1 MNQITPTQIKSV
13 QDKYKCF
20 EDDHKLVI
28 VHGKVFFL
36 SKYVDDNGDTV
47 IEWATKKSKDDEWAD
62 RKVPAIVN
70 TRGVDQIKML
80 NMTDLML
87 EGEHR
92 TYDIAAAPRF
102 KNVIF
107 KPNTVTSMGYN
118 LWTGFPVVPIK
129 RDISPFVDFMKH
141 IINDDDTVSAI
152 LDWFADMYQNPH
164 LKPDWAIILR
174 GDKGAGKN
182 TIEEMLGRELL
193 DRSNYFR
200 TSDTTKLFGRF
211 NGHLA
216 TNLLL
221 VGQEI
226 VWNGKKEMDSTLKE
240 MVTEKTR
247 SLEKKGV
254 DTITIDN
261 YTRIYLTSNADWVVP
276 ASGKDERRYLVVNVA
291 RSAYV
296 DFNKLW
302 DWYNNGGKEALMHE
316 MLHRDLNYFN
326 RHKAP
331 STKGLQEQLI
341 HSLVGVEQFVYEAL
355 TDGVFGLRSEK
366 VQTSTAG
373 QIVDTAFRCRATE
386 LYKLYLSLNKD
397 DRITQKEFGTK
408 IKMLLRI
415 KSTGRVDGVT
425 TYQLP
430 PISDAII
437 TFEQQTGINIEI
449 DPDHDWQT

>member
-1 MNQITPTQIKSV
+1 MSRFDAAQIKLV
-13 QDKYKCF
+13 QDQYKLF
-20 EDDHKLVI
+20 ENDHKHVT
-28 VHGKVFFL
+28 VNTKTFFL

-47 IEWATKKSKDDEWAD
+47 IEWASKKSKDDEWAD

-70 TRGVDQIKML
+70 IRGVDQIKML

-92 TYDIAAAPRF
+92 TYGIAAAPRY

-107 KPNTVTSMGYN
+107 KPNMTTSMGYN
-118 LWTGFPVVPIK
+118 LWTGFPVVPTKGNIT
-129 RDISPFVDFMKH
+129 PFVDFMKQ
-141 IINDDDTVSAI
+141 IINDDDTVHAI
-152 LDWFADMYQNPH
+152 LNWFADMYQNPH

-182 TIEEMLGRELL
+182 TIEEMLGRGLL

-211 NGHLA
+211 NSHLA

-226 VWNGKKEMDSTLKE
+226 VWSGKKEMDSTLKE

-254 DTITIDN
+254 DTITVDN

-276 ASGKDERRYLVVNVA
+276 ASGKDERRYLVVNVT
-291 RSAYV
+291 RSAHV

-302 DWYNNGGKEALMHE
+302 DWYNSGGKEALMHE
-316 MLHRDLNYFN
+316 MLNRDLSHFN

-331 STKGLQEQLI
+331 STKGLQEQLA
-341 HSLVGVEQFVYEAL
+341 HSLFGVERFVYEAL
-355 TDGVFGLRSEK
+355 MDGVFALRSEK
-366 VQTSTAG
+366 VSAP
-373 QIVDTAFRCRATE
+373 IVDTSLRCKSTAM
-386 LYKLYLSLNKD
+386 YKSYCSLNRD

-408 IKMLLRI
+408 VKKLLGI
-415 KSTGRVDGVT
+415 KSTARVDGAT
-425 TYQLP
+425 AYQLP
-430 PISDAII
+430 PISNAVVA
-437 TFEQQTGINIEI
+437 FEKQTGITIEI